1 MKLYIGLA
9 GPVLLIFYLPLVL
22 IGLLVLV
29 SKVWR
34 WKKRYWAIPLYLILA
49 YLIPL
54 GDVTWHS
61 WKMSKV
67 CDQAGLHVY
76 RTVVV
81 DGFTPA
87 GEYTLRESGY
97 SFVEGKIDPVTG
109 LTTRWERT
117 ASGEIIRLDKVQP
130 KSEWE
135 LIRTI
140 ALPDYGLGVSQEYE
154 GIRSQIT
161 MEVITENRTF
171 FAWNGWVDNLIGSVI
186 DNNAGSCDGGS
197 RMIRDSIESIL
208 IPSGRQP

>member
-61 WKMSKV
+61 WKMNKA
-67 CDQAGLHVY
+67 CQKAGLHIY

-87 GEYTLRESGY
+87 GPDYINKLGY
-97 SFVEGKIDPVTG
+97 RFVEGKIDPSTG
-109 LTTRWERT
+109 LTTRWEKT
-117 ASGEIIRLDKVQP
+117 ASGYIQRFDNVQP

-135 LIRTI
+135 LISNI
-140 ALPDYGLGVSQEYE
+140 AAADQELGVDKTHSFIQNRISKEIIAE
-154 GIRSQIT
+154 RS
-161 MEVITENRTF
+161 F
-171 FAWNGWVDNLIGSVI
+171 FSAWRGWVDILIGSVI
-186 DNNAGSCDGGS
+186 DNGAGSCDGGLV
-197 RMIRDSIESIL
+197 ILASIDKIL
-208 IPSGRQP
+208 IPSGGNP